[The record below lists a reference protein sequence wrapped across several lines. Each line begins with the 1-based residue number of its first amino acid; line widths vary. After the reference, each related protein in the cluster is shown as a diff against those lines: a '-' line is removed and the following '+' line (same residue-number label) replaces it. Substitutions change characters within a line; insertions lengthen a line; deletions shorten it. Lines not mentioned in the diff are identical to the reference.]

1 VLSKQMVVPSPPE
14 PRTSRLLLTDT
25 LRQDLKGALRGLWKS
40 PGFAIAALVT
50 LSLGIGA
57 TSAIFTV
64 VKAVLLTP
72 LPYEAPEQRVMVW
85 SKWVSFEKTWVSS
98 QEVFDYR
105 EFARTMTDVA
115 FWANTSHN
123 LTDAGEPV
131 RLNVGLVSANTFD
144 VLGTRPLLG
153 RTFTG
158 DDDRPNAPPVAML
171 GYGLWQ
177 SHFGGD
183 RGVIGRR
190 IMLNDVPVEVIG
202 VMPEGFQLPTDFT
215 ADAAEPTALWRP
227 LRPAMWLLMGAV
239 GFLLLIACVNVANL
253 LLARST
259 VRQREL
265 GLRTALGA

>member
-1 VLSKQMVVPSPPE
+1 M
-14 PRTSRLLLTDT
+14 T
-25 LRQDLKGALRGLWKS
+25 LRQDVRGALRGLWKS
-40 PGFAIAALVT
+40 PGFAVAALMT

-72 LPYEAPEQRVMVW
+72 LPYDAPEQRVMVW

-105 EFARTMTDVA
+105 ELARTMTDVA
-115 FWANTSHN
+115 FWANTSQN

-131 RLNVGLVSANTFD
+131 RLTVGLVSANTFE

-153 RTFTG
+153 RTLTA
-158 DDDRPNAPPVAML
+158 DDDRPNGPPVAVL
-171 GYGLWQ
+171 GYGLWDAQ
-177 SHFGGD
+177 FGGD
-183 RGVIGRR
+183 RTLIGRR

-202 VMPEGFQLPTDFT
+202 VMPEGFRLPTDFT

-227 LRPAMWLLMGAV
+227 LRIGPSNLNRTNHQFYAAAM
-239 GFLLLIACVNVANL
+239 
-253 LLARST
+253 LAPGQT
-259 VRQREL
+259 PETATAEL
-265 GLRTALGA
+265 RAITRATDRAGRV